1 MKKLLQI
8 DFAMEAP
15 FGAQM
20 SEAFEPLAQSIAQEK
35 GLIWKI
41 WTDMEA
47 AMREYWLTR
56 GFTQIYS
63 PKFVAGATE
72 SGAELFSL
80 DYFLN
85 IWLPL
90 KNLESI
96 HRATYYNWLKSE
108 NQTKQKTIKQID
120 DLFKSLAIDIV
131 ANEGKGIFY
140 AKNRLSMTDKQQL
153 DGNIN
158 FKADFGTD

>member
-1 MKKLLQI
+1 MKSEEYLNSLHQYAINYILECMQNTK
-8 DFAMEAP
+8 EAVS
-15 FGAQM
+15 G
-20 SEAFEPLAQSIAQEK
+20 SGKVVSI
-35 GLIWKI
+35 LDRHIPTI
-41 WTDMEA
+41 
-47 AMREYWLTR
+47 
-56 GFTQIYS
+56 
-63 PKFVAGATE
+63 
-72 SGAELFSL
+72 

-108 NQTKQKTIKQID
+108 NQPKQKTIKQID